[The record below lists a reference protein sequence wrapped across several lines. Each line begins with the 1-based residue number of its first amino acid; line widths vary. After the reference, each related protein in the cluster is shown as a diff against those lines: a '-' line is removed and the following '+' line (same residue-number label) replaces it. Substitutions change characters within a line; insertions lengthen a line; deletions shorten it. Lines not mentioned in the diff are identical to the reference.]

1 MTYTFVNLFS
11 LTIYVSALFFG
22 STQHEFH
29 PVAEKYLVAVG
40 GKEKWQKVKSLEM
53 EYEVLYKDV
62 EPKSQHLA
70 TSTKSSYH
78 KILQNGERYFS
89 ESASIAEGK
98 RRMIYNGKQ
107 LIEINPQGNKIISQA
122 ESEIIIEH
130 KRRTFHYGAPWV
142 VIHSEKMEYLGE
154 ETVNDIPCQV
164 LEVTYRGLAQKYY
177 IRNDNNLLLMI
188 SMFDGLTKTYF
199 SNYKEIQGYNV
210 PHFTSGYI
218 NGQLEIE
225 KELKRIVFNGTI
237 SDSIFE
243 VDQ

>member
-1 MTYTFVNLFS
+1 MTYSFVDFFS
-11 LTIYVSALFFG
+11 LAIYVNTLFFG
-22 STQHEFH
+22 STQHELH
-29 PVAEKYLVAVG
+29 PVSEKYLVAVG

-53 EYEVLYKDV
+53 EYEVLYV
-62 EPKSQHLA
+62 ESKSQHLA
-70 TSTKSSYH
+70 TSTKSSYL
-78 KILQNGERYFS
+78 KILQKGERYFS
-89 ESASIAEGK
+89 ERASIAEGK

-107 LIEINPQGNKIISQA
+107 LIEINPQGNKFVSQA
-122 ESEIIIEH
+122 ESEIVIEH

-164 LEVTYRGLAQKYY
+164 LEVTYRGLAKKYY
-177 IRNDNNLLLMI
+177 IRNDNHLLLMT
-188 SMFDGLTKTYF
+188 SMFDGITKTYF
-199 SNYKEIQGYNV
+199 SNYSEIQGYNV
-210 PHFTSGYI
+210 PHFTSSYI

-225 KELKRIVFNGTI
+225 TELKRIVYNGTI